1 MKHQIEAFFE
11 LLNRY
16 KKIFSYFWQ
25 NRQSLETH
33 KYTKAEAEFLP
44 AALALQEKPV
54 SKTARYT
61 ALLLISGLIFM
72 FGWSFF
78 SKLEII
84 VNASGRV
91 INEERTKAIATT
103 QNAIVKAIHV
113 QEGSI
118 VRLGDVLV
126 ELNSV
131 ESDSEFQKMLNRLIA
146 LRVQLEKYRAFLNAN
161 KNIQQN
167 LPPRILLNET
177 FLSSLAQLLNNE
189 NSSRQPVTE
198 SLTTLP
204 SSDASGLNQSVA
216 LDDRELHTEELL
228 RRLTAK
234 NPLKYELIL
243 NEPQMAQLINAISLG
258 NQQIEQHHN
267 MFRQKLAQYDAEI
280 LRDKKTL
287 PVAKD
292 LASSYRVMHA
302 NGDVSH
308 HAYLEKEVVYRNL
321 EGQLASMIAQRGVYV
336 AQTKRDAWDAIIEIE
351 KTILDTKSDANR
363 FRSISSTL
371 KLRAPVNGTVQQLN
385 VHTIQGVA
393 AAAQPLMLIAPDSA
407 GIEIEALVANK
418 DIGFIQS
425 GQAASVKVDAF
436 DYTKFGTIPAKVIS
450 ISADAILD
458 EKKQASYAVKV
469 ILDRNFV
476 NAEGVQKKLTA
487 GMTVSVEIKTGER
500 RLIQYLLSPV
510 VKMAREAMN
519 ER

>member
-11 LLNRY
+11 LLTRY

-25 NRQSLETH
+25 NRQSLETQ
-33 KYTKAEAEFLP
+33 KYSQAEAEFLP
-44 AALALQEKPV
+44 AALALQEKPI
-54 SKTARYT
+54 SRTARYT
-61 ALLLISGLIFM
+61 ALLLITALIFL
-72 FGWSFF
+72 FVWSFF

-91 INEERTKAIATT
+91 ISEERTKAIATT

-113 QEGSI
+113 QEGSV
-118 VRLGDVLV
+118 VRLGDVLI
-126 ELNSV
+126 ELNAV
-131 ESDSEFQKMLNRLIA
+131 ESDSEFQKMLNRLVSF
-146 LRVQLEKYRAFLNAN
+146 RVQLEKYRAFLNAN
-161 KNIQQN
+161 ENVQQN
-167 LPPRILLNET
+167 LPPRIVPNEN
-177 FLSSLAQLLNNE
+177 FLSSLVLLLNNE
-189 NSSRQPVTE
+189 NLTRQPVADGSKDLLPPHARDLIHTVSLEESEVNTE
-198 SLTTLP
+198 K
-204 SSDASGLNQSVA
+204 
-216 LDDRELHTEELL
+216 LL
-228 RRLTAK
+228 RRLIAK
-234 NPLKYELIL
+234 DPIKYELIL
-243 NEPQMAQLINAISLG
+243 NKTQMAYLINAITLG

-287 PVAKD
+287 PVAKE
-292 LASSYRVMHA
+292 LATAYRVMYK

-308 HAYLEKEVVYRNL
+308 HAYLEKEVAYRNL

-351 KTILDTKSDANR
+351 KSILDTKSDANR
-363 FRSISSTL
+363 FSSISSTL
-371 KLRAPVNGTVQQLN
+371 TLKAPVNGTVQQLN
-385 VHTIQGVA
+385 VHTVNGVA
-393 AAAQPLMLIAPDSA
+393 PAAQPLMLIAPESA

-425 GQAASVKVDAF
+425 GQAAFVKVDAF
-436 DYTKFGTIPAKVIS
+436 DYTKFGTIPAKVIW

-469 ILDRNFV
+469 VLDRNFV
-476 NAEGVQKKLTA
+476 NVEGVQKKLTA

-500 RLIQYLLSPV
+500 RLVEYLLSPV
-510 VKMAREAMN
+510 VKIARESMN